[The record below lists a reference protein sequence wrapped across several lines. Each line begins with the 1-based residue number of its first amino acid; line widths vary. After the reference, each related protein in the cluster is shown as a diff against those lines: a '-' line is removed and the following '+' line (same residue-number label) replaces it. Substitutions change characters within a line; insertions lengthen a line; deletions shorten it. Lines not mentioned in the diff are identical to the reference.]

1 MPAIKIYDS
10 LQASDIF
17 FCIMYDFLQDQNS
30 AGSLFKELM
39 FCTQYALC
47 FPACLFEICAKCVE
61 GQCTN
66 FFPGLLCVHE
76 FFSLNFPL
84 HEFFVSTSPAPH
96 HPPPPHNFS
105 NGPSQGTVANL
116 DARDFLWVVSG
127 FGHFF
132 IVSGVPTSV

>member
-1 MPAIKIYDS
+1 MIS

-17 FCIMYDFLQDQNS
+17 FCIRYDYLQDQNS

-76 FFSLNFPL
+76 FFFHLIFPYMNFLFLPR
-84 HEFFVSTSPAPH
+84 PPH
-96 HPPPPHNFS
+96 TPPPPHNFS

>member
-17 FCIMYDFLQDQNS
+17 FCIMYDYLQDQNS

-76 FFSLNFPL
+76 FFFHLIFPYMNFLFLPR
-84 HEFFVSTSPAPH
+84 PPH
-96 HPPPPHNFS
+96 TPPPP
-105 NGPSQGTVANL
+105 PIT
-116 DARDFLWVVSG
+116 FLMVHPKEQSLTWMPETFYG
-127 FGHFF
+127 WF
-132 IVSGVPTSV
+132 PASVISL